1 MCLRHHQDFLERNKM
16 KATRIILA
24 AMVLGTAIGASQA
37 SAQCSSNTGSCN
49 TTNTASVTVGAL
61 VKLGMTS
68 ASTALTAPS
77 VADIEGAVSLDNAGP
92 QFTVKANR
100 SWTLKIKSF
109 NATTF
114 DYVGS
119 DAGVKPIGDLSWAT
133 TSGGTYNAITASDA
147 TVASGAS
154 SNSTTVNSFFR
165 TSWAG
170 GFSALSN
177 APGTYSLP
185 IVFTLSAP

>member
-1 MCLRHHQDFLERNKM
+1 M
-16 KATRIILA
+16 KATRSLLA

-37 SAQCSSNTGSCN
+37 SAQCSSIIGSCF

-61 VKLGMTS
+61 VKLGMTT

-77 VADIEGAVSLDNAGP
+77 VTDIEGAVSLDNTGP
-92 QFTVKANR
+92 VFTVKSNR
-100 SWTLKIKSF
+100 SWNLKIKSF
-109 NATTF
+109 NAATF
-114 DYVGS
+114 DYTGT
-119 DAGVKPIGDLSWAT
+119 DAGVKPISDLSWAT
-133 TSGGTYNAITASDA
+133 TSGGTYAAITASDA

-170 GFSALSN
+170 GFSAASN
-177 APGTYSLP
+177 APGLYSLP
-185 IVFTLSAP
+185 IVFTLTAP